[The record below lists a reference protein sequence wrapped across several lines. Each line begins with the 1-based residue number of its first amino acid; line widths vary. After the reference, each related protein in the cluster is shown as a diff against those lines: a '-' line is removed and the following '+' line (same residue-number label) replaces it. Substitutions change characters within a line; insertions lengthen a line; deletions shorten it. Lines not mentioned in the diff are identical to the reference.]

1 MEIISKIQNNRR
13 TPLRILKQTT
23 EFDIQHPIWSP
34 RQQSPTS
41 KMPSSI
47 MSSSRHHWSSRS
59 SPVSFSPSSPM
70 SYNPWQPIDSSHLSV
85 SSSNLTSSPQSRPAP
100 RSPSKTLPISAAFE
114 IMVAGEFRKVARKF
128 FSSSKS
134 LQWIKLFKAQLH
146 ENYINLE
153 LYFMDILC
161 DDNNSI
167 TLF

>member
-1 MEIISKIQNNRR
+1 MVIIWWLSTCVGPNLVIFPLFSPLVCFLPFPWPLIWILPAMEIISKIQNNRR

-34 RQQSPTS
+34 RQRSPTS

-114 IMVAGEFRKVARKF
+114 IWW
-128 FSSSKS
+128 
-134 LQWIKLFKAQLH
+134 Q
-146 ENYINLE
+146 ENFE
-153 LYFMDILC
+153 R
-161 DDNNSI
+161 
-167 TLF
+167 